1 MKLPELRGI
10 LQYVTHFRDKI
21 FVVAIDGEI
30 LGSENFANILL
41 DIAVL
46 RSLSI
51 KVVLVHGAGLQI
63 EQAAHERGIRPT
75 NPDGIGLVDE
85 RTLEISISV
94 ALRLT
99 NQIMEGLTQ
108 VDLRAAYANCIIAHP
123 SGIVRGVDF
132 QYSGKVERVDVKILQ
147 LFLNEEIV
155 PVIPP
160 LGFDGEGKTFRVNS
174 DLVALEVAEALHATK
189 LIYLSAFDGLVLD
202 GQRIGHLVAPEL
214 EDVLKKQKDT
224 LPKGLLSKLEHAAQ
238 ACRYG
243 VPRVHLLNGNV
254 NEALL
259 AEIFSNGGVGT
270 MVYSNEYEQVRHLYK
285 KDIREVMALIQQSI
299 RSEELVRRTRA
310 EILAG
315 IADYWVLEIDRHI
328 VGCVAMY
335 PYPDYKMAEL
345 ACLYVNRSNENQ
357 GLGRKLIS
365 FVETLARERGFSKLV
380 ALSTQAFVYLQQK
393 GGFVEAGPEILPPAR
408 RAKYEAS
415 GRNSRILLK
424 KLTPLSV
431 PVPVSAL
438 TH

>member
-63 EQAAHERGIRPT
+63 EQAAHEQGIRPT

-85 RTLEISISV
+85 RTLEISINV

-123 SGIVRGVDF
+123 SGIVRGVDY

-189 LIYLSAFDGLVLD
+189 LVYLSAFDGLVLD

-214 EDVLKKQKDT
+214 EDVLKKQKET

-270 MVYSNEYEQVRHLYK
+270 MVYSNEYEQIRHLYK

-335 PYPDYKMAEL
+335 PYPDHKMAEL

-424 KLTPLSV
+424 NLTPLSV
-431 PVPVSAL
+431 PVPVAAL

>member
-10 LQYVTHFRDKI
+10 LQYVTRFRDKI

-30 LGSENFANILL
+30 LGSENFGNILL
-41 DIAVL
+41 DVAVL
-46 RSLSI
+46 RSLNI

-63 EQAAHERGIRPT
+63 ELAAQEQGVRPS
-75 NPDGIGLVDE
+75 NSDGTGLVDE
-85 RTLEISISV
+85 TTLQISINV
-94 ALRLT
+94 AIRLT

-108 VDLRAAYANCIIAHP
+108 VDLRAAYSNCIIAHP
-123 SGIVRGVDF
+123 FGIVRGVDF
-132 QYSGKVERVDVKILQ
+132 QYSGKVERVDVKILE
-147 LFLNEEIV
+147 LFLNDEII

-160 LGFDGEGKTFRVNS
+160 LGFDGEGRTFRVNS
-174 DLVALEVAEALHATK
+174 DLVAVEVAEALHAAK
-189 LIYLSAFDGLVLD
+189 LIYLSAFDGLILD
-202 GQRIGHLVAPEL
+202 GQRTGHLVAPEL
-214 EDVLKKQKDT
+214 EEVLKKQKDI

-243 VPRVHLLNGNV
+243 IPRVHLLNGNV

-270 MVYSNEYEQVRHLYK
+270 MVYSNEYEQIRHLYK
-285 KDIREVMALIQQSI
+285 KDLREVMSLIQQSI

-310 EILAG
+310 EILAELN
-315 IADYWVLEIDRHI
+315 DYWVLEIDRHI

-335 PYPDYKMAEL
+335 PYPEHKMAEL
-345 ACLYVNRSNENQ
+345 ACLYVNRSSENQ

-365 FVETLARERGFSKLV
+365 FVEDLARQRGFSKLI

-393 GGFVEAGPEILPPAR
+393 AGFVEVGPNILPAAR
-408 RAKYEAS
+408 RAKYESS

-424 KLTPLSV
+424 NLTPA
-431 PVPVSAL
+431 PVSAPIAAL
-438 TH
+438 SH

>member
-10 LQYVTHFRDKI
+10 LQYVTGFRDKI

-46 RSLSI
+46 RSLNI
-51 KVVLVHGAGLQI
+51 KVVLVHGAGFQI
-63 EQAAHERGIRPT
+63 EQAAQEQGIRPS
-75 NPDGIGLVDE
+75 NSDGTGLVDE
-85 RTLEISISV
+85 TTLQISINV
-94 ALRLT
+94 AIRLT

-108 VDLRAAYANCIIAHP
+108 VDLRAAFSNCIIAHP
-123 SGIVRGVDF
+123 FGIVHGVDLE
-132 QYSGKVERVDVKILQ
+132 YSGKVERVDVKILE
-147 LFLNEEIV
+147 LFLKEEIV
-155 PVIPP
+155 PVSPP
-160 LGFDGEGKTFRVNS
+160 LGYDGEGKTFRVNS
-174 DLVALEVAEALHATK
+174 DLVAVEVAEALHAAI
-189 LIYLSAFDGLVLD
+189 LIYLSASDGLVLD

-214 EDVLKKQKDT
+214 EEVLKKEKGH
-224 LPKGLLSKLEHAAQ
+224 LPTGLFSKLEHAAQ

-270 MVYSNEYEQVRHLYK
+270 MIYSNEYEQVRHLYK
-285 KDIREVMALIQQSI
+285 KDIREVMSLIQQSV

-310 EILAG
+310 EILADLE
-315 IADYWVLEIDRHI
+315 DYWVLEIDRHI
-328 VGCVAMY
+328 VGCVAVY
-335 PYPDYKMAEL
+335 PYPEYKMAEL
-345 ACLYVNRSNENQ
+345 ACLYVSRSNENQ
-357 GLGRKLIS
+357 GLGRKLMS

-408 RAKYEAS
+408 RAKYESS

-424 KLTPLSV
+424 KLTPISV
-431 PVPVSAL
+431 PVPVAAL